1 MKSLNTYIFE
11 VNNDAELFNMVNE
24 VLNNE
29 EYTSKQIE
37 ESFDYYN
44 LILEKLNLDEIKQH
58 QKKYHEWLKKQDQE
72 MLNNIDKAK
81 KNLEAQIK
89 KVSEVTKQ
97 LLNTEMGSDDV
108 NDILTKLNKENEN
121 FKKIKSEY
129 TKHLNDRLNRGDYMP
144 DNDDDAKLG
153 YFFEIFIAINTRIKW
168 CINENNKVK
177 KNVEKNVK
185 SDVILPFY
193 SCDNSYDDHVEIYEK
208 LNKKLKEE
216 KKKDKD
222 IYETIILYLHDCVE
236 SLNLKDLYDINENDG
251 VKVKTENINN
261 LILKSTYGITTDKD
275 KIDSIYFHLENKT
288 FEAVDT
294 FSNAL
299 KMLDKAP
306 KTSKNDEEN
315 KNEPS
320 QETQSEEEQK
330 EQTTEVISDNKDLLT
345 PIAKAANVTGEQ
357 LLNIITKLCVDK
369 KGKAR
374 KLEDGVIVGL
384 SIMICGMLLSVKKNG
399 KSDNSAIKAIV
410 DKMRS
415 IMDNKKAIK
424 SIIK

>member
-11 VNNDAELFNMVNE
+11 VNNDVELFNMVNE

-29 EYTSKQIE
+29 EYTDQQIE
-37 ESFDYYN
+37 ESFNYTN
-44 LILEKLNLDEIKQH
+44 LIFEKLNLEEVKQH
-58 QKKYHEWLKKQDQE
+58 QKKYHDWLKKQDQE
-72 MLNNIDKAK
+72 MLNNIDKAR

-89 KVSEVTKQ
+89 KVSEITKQ

-108 NDILTKLNKENEN
+108 SDILPKLNKENEN

-129 TKHLNDRLNRGDYMP
+129 TKQLNDRLNRGDYMP

-153 YFFEIFIAINTRIKW
+153 FFFDIFLAINVRIKW

-177 KNVEKNVK
+177 KNAEKAK
-185 SDVILPFY
+185 SDAILTFY
-193 SCDNSYDDHVEIYEK
+193 SCDNSYEDHVEIYER

-236 SLNLKDLYDINENDG
+236 SLNMEDLYDINENDG
-251 VKVKTENINN
+251 VKVKTQNIDNF
-261 LILKSTYGITTDKD
+261 ILKSTYGITTDKD
-275 KIDSIYFHLENKT
+275 KIDSIYFHHENKT
-288 FEAVDT
+288 FEALES
-294 FSNAL
+294 FKQGL
-299 KMLDKAP
+299 EMFDKAG
-306 KTSKNDEEN
+306 KTSKKDEETE
-315 KNEPS
+315 KES
-320 QETQSEEEQK
+320 YQETQSEEEQK